1 MGRVT
6 DAAHC
11 SAANPARDRARPPRF
26 RRTCR
31 TCLYNVRFGAPRA
44 LPELPLFPYSSM
56 PISALSTRFAPRA
69 RVCLRAAAVVATCT
83 ALAFAP
89 AAHARKKPHKDA
101 RRAPVVSAAARDAG
115 LPASVLV
122 ALQRAKVP
130 ASAMS
135 VVVERVGDP
144 QPLIAWNANRPMLPA
159 STMKL
164 VTTFAGLS
172 ILGPDFRWRTT
183 AYADGPVDPDGTL
196 QGNLYIKGTGDPKL
210 VPEELI
216 DLVDKIRKAGIKR
229 VAGGL
234 VLDKSYFAAS
244 TRDLPSFDDDVSAPY
259 NVGPDPLLYAFKAIS
274 FTVTPGEDGKVAVD
288 VLPPLANLSIDN
300 QLYEGS
306 GSCASAAAA
315 ARPTLNADGA
325 MLTASFAGDYPLR
338 CGARTTNLAILDH
351 TTFFARGFLALWQQ
365 DGGTIAGPVAEGKV
379 PSAARPIA
387 VHHGPVL
394 GSVVY
399 DINKF
404 SNNVMARNLFLT
416 IGAVAGK
423 PPATPEQSSRVVR
436 AFLQKNGIAMPDLV
450 LDNSSGLSRD
460 EHVSAL
466 SLAALLQAA
475 NASPVA
481 QAFIDSLPIAGIDG
495 TMKNRLTNA
504 GVLGNAH
511 IKTGTLR
518 DVRAIAG
525 YVAGADGQSYVVVS
539 FINDDHAEAARAAHD
554 TLLEWIYAGAH

>member
-1 MGRVT
+1 
-6 DAAHC
+6 
-11 SAANPARDRARPPRF
+11 
-26 RRTCR
+26 
-31 TCLYNVRFGAPRA
+31 
-44 LPELPLFPYSSM
+44 M
-56 PISALSTRFAPRA
+56 PISALSARFVSRTRLCA
-69 RVCLRAAAVVATCT
+69 RTAAVVAACT

-89 AAHARKKPHKDA
+89 PAHARKKLHKDA
-101 RRAPVVSAAARDAG
+101 RKTVVVSPAARAAG

-122 ALQRAKVP
+122 ALQRANVP
-130 ASAMS
+130 ASAIS

-144 QPLIAWNANRPMLPA
+144 EPLIAWNGSRPMLPA

-164 VTTFAGLS
+164 VTTFSGLS
-172 ILGPDFRWRTT
+172 ILGPDYRWRTT
-183 AYADGPVDPDGTL
+183 AYADGPIDPDGTL

-216 DLVDKIRKAGIKR
+216 DLVDKIRKAGVRR
-229 VAGGL
+229 VAGRL

-259 NVGPDPLLYAFKAIS
+259 NVGPDALLYAFKAVS
-274 FTVTPGEDGKVAVD
+274 FTVTPGDDGKVAVD

-300 QLYEGS
+300 QLVEGG
-306 GSCASAAAA
+306 GSCGAAAAA
-315 ARPTLNADGA
+315 ARPTLSGA
-325 MLTASFAGDYPLR
+325 GTAGGIMTASFSGDYPLR
-338 CGARTTNLAILDH
+338 CGAHTTNLAILDH
-351 TTFFARGFLALWQQ
+351 TAFFARGFLALWQQ
-365 DGGTIAGPVAEGKV
+365 DGGTIAGPVDEGKV
-379 PSAARPIA
+379 PNTARPLA
-387 VHHGPVL
+387 VHHSPVL
-394 GSVVY
+394 GSIVY

-423 PPATPEQSSRVVR
+423 PPATPEQSSRAIH
-436 AFLQKNGIAMPDLV
+436 AFLQRSGIAMPELE
-450 LDNSSGLSRD
+450 LENGSGLSRD

-481 QAFIDSLPIAGIDG
+481 QTFIDSLPIAGIDG

-539 FINDDHAEAARAAHD
+539 FINDEHAEAARAAHD

>member
-1 MGRVT
+1 M
-6 DAAHC
+6 
-11 SAANPARDRARPPRF
+11 PPI
-26 RRTCR
+26 
-31 TCLYNVRFGAPRA
+31 VAPRILRATSAISSYLSHLSLQCA
-44 LPELPLFPYSSM
+44 LRRAARLARAPAFPYSSM

-172 ILGPDFRWRTT
+172 ILGPEFRWRTT

-423 PPATPEQSSRVVR
+423 PPATPEQSSRVIR

-450 LDNSSGLSRD
+450 LDNGSGLSRD

-481 QAFIDSLPIAGIDG
+481 QAFVDSLPIAGIDG

>member
-1 MGRVT
+1 
-6 DAAHC
+6 
-11 SAANPARDRARPPRF
+11 
-26 RRTCR
+26 
-31 TCLYNVRFGAPRA
+31 
-44 LPELPLFPYSSM
+44 M

-306 GSCASAAAA
+306 GSCANAAAA

-423 PPATPEQSSRVVR
+423 PPATPEQSSRVIR

-450 LDNSSGLSRD
+450 LDNGSGLSRD

-481 QAFIDSLPIAGIDG
+481 QAFVDSLPIAGIDG

-525 YVAGADGQSYVVVS
+525 YVAGADGRSYVVVS

>member
-1 MGRVT
+1 
-6 DAAHC
+6 
-11 SAANPARDRARPPRF
+11 
-26 RRTCR
+26 
-31 TCLYNVRFGAPRA
+31 
-44 LPELPLFPYSSM
+44 M

-259 NVGPDPLLYAFKAIS
+259 NVGPDPLLY
-274 FTVTPGEDGKVAVD
+274 
-288 VLPPLANLSIDN
+288 
-300 QLYEGS
+300 EGS

-423 PPATPEQSSRVVR
+423 PPATPEQSSRVIR

-450 LDNSSGLSRD
+450 LDNGSGLSRD

>member
-1 MGRVT
+1 M
-6 DAAHC
+6 
-11 SAANPARDRARPPRF
+11 
-26 RRTCR
+26 
-31 TCLYNVRFGAPRA
+31 
-44 LPELPLFPYSSM
+44 LFPYSPM
-56 PISALSTRFAPRA
+56 PISDFSARFAPRA
-69 RVCLRAAAVVATCT
+69 RPFLRAAAVVATCT

-89 AAHARKKPHKDA
+89 SAQARKKSHKEA
-101 RRAPVVSAAARDAG
+101 RKTAVVSPAARAAG

-144 QPLIAWNANRPMLPA
+144 EPLIAWNASRPMMPA

-164 VTTFAGLS
+164 VTTFSGLS

-216 DLVDKIRKAGIKR
+216 DLVDKLRKAGIKR

-259 NVGPDPLLYAFKAIS
+259 NVGPDPLLYAFKAVS
-274 FTVTPGEDGKVAVD
+274 FTVTPGDDGKIAVD

-300 QLYEGS
+300 QLVEGT
-306 GSCASAAAA
+306 GSCGAAAAA
-315 ARPTLNADGA
+315 ARPTLSAGGGGI
-325 MLTASFAGDYPLR
+325 MTASFAGDYPLR
-338 CGARTTNLAILDH
+338 CGAHTTNLAILDH

-365 DGGTIAGPVAEGKV
+365 DGGTIAGPVSEGKV
-379 PSAARPIA
+379 PTTARPLA
-387 VHHGPVL
+387 VHHSPVL
-394 GSVVY
+394 GSIVY

-423 PPATPEQSSRVVR
+423 PPATPEQSSRAIR
-436 AFLQKNGIAMPDLV
+436 AFLQKSGIAMPDLD
-450 LDNSSGLSRD
+450 LENGSGLSR
-460 EHVSAL
+460 EEQVSAQ

-539 FINDDHAEAARAAHD
+539 FINDDRAEGARAAHD

>member
-1 MGRVT
+1 MCPLQCNRKADCKGRV
-6 DAAHC
+6 
-11 SAANPARDRARPPRF
+11 
-26 RRTCR
+26 R
-31 TCLYNVRFGAPRA
+31 TCLYNVRSGAASA
-44 LPELPLFPYSSM
+44 LPEPVLFPYSPM
-56 PISALSTRFAPRA
+56 PISALSARFAPRA
-69 RVCLRAAAVVATCT
+69 RLCLRAAAVVATCT

-89 AAHARKKPHKDA
+89 SAQARKKPHKEA
-101 RRAPVVSAAARDAG
+101 RKTAVVSPAARAAG

-144 QPLIAWNANRPMLPA
+144 EPLIAWNASRPMLPA

-164 VTTFAGLS
+164 VTTFSGLS

-183 AYADGPVDPDGTL
+183 AYSDGSIDPDGTL

-216 DLVDKIRKAGIKR
+216 DLVDKLRKAGVKR

-259 NVGPDPLLYAFKAIS
+259 NVGPDPLLYAFKAVS
-274 FTVTPGEDGKVAVD
+274 FTVTPGDDGKVAVD

-306 GSCASAAAA
+306 GSCGAAATA
-315 ARPTLNADGA
+315 ARPTLSAGGGGI
-325 MLTASFAGDYPLR
+325 MTASFAGDYPLR
-338 CGARTTNLAILDH
+338 CGAHTTNLAILDH
-351 TTFFARGFLALWQQ
+351 TAFFARGFLALWQQ
-365 DGGTIAGPVAEGKV
+365 DGGTIAGPVSEGKV
-379 PSAARPIA
+379 PTTARPLA
-387 VHHGPVL
+387 VHHSPVL
-394 GSVVY
+394 GSIVY

-423 PPATPEQSSRVVR
+423 PPATPEQSSRAIH
-436 AFLQKNGIAMPDLV
+436 AFLQKSGIAMPDLE
-450 LDNSSGLSRD
+450 LENGSGLSRD

-481 QAFIDSLPIAGIDG
+481 QAFVDSLPIAGIDG

-525 YVAGADGQSYVVVS
+525 YVAGADGQSYIVVS

-554 TLLEWIYAGAH
+554 TLLEWVYAGAR

>member
-1 MGRVT
+1 MC
-6 DAAHC
+6 ALA
-11 SAANPARDRARPPRF
+11 P
-26 RRTCR
+26 
-31 TCLYNVRFGAPRA
+31 PRA
-44 LPELPLFPYSSM
+44 LPEPLLLPYSPM
-56 PISALSTRFAPRA
+56 PISDLSVRFAPRA
-69 RVCLRAAAVVATCT
+69 RLCLRAAAVVATCT

-89 AAHARKKPHKDA
+89 SAQARKKSHKEA
-101 RRAPVVSAAARDAG
+101 RKTTVVSPAARAAG

-144 QPLIAWNANRPMLPA
+144 EPLIAWNASRPMMPA

-164 VTTFAGLS
+164 VTTFSGLS
-172 ILGPDFRWRTT
+172 ILGPDYRWRTT
-183 AYADGPVDPDGTL
+183 AYTDGTVDPDGTL

-216 DLVDKIRKAGIKR
+216 DLVDKLRKAGVKR

-234 VLDKSYFAAS
+234 VLDKSYFATS
-244 TRDLPSFDDDVSAPY
+244 TRDLPSFDDDASAPY
-259 NVGPDPLLYAFKAIS
+259 NVGPDPLLYAFKAVS
-274 FTVTPGEDGKVAVD
+274 FTVTPGDDGKVAVD

-300 QLYEGS
+300 QLVEGS
-306 GSCASAAAA
+306 GSCSAAAAA
-315 ARPTLNADGA
+315 ARPTLSAGSGI
-325 MLTASFAGDYPLR
+325 MTASFAGDYPLR
-338 CGARTTNLAILDH
+338 CGAHTTNLAILDH

-365 DGGTIAGPVAEGKV
+365 DGGTITGPVSEGKV
-379 PSAARPIA
+379 PTTARPLA
-387 VHHGPVL
+387 VHHSPVL
-394 GSVVY
+394 GSIVY

-416 IGAVAGK
+416 IGAVSGK
-423 PPATPEQSSRVVR
+423 PPATPEQSSRVIQ
-436 AFLQKNGIAMPDLV
+436 AFLQKSGIAMPDLV
-450 LDNSSGLSRD
+450 LENGSGLSRE

-481 QAFIDSLPIAGIDG
+481 QTFVDSLPIAGIDG

-525 YVAGADGQSYVVVS
+525 YVGGADGQSYIVVS
-539 FINDDHAEAARAAHD
+539 FINNDHAEAARAAHD

>member
-1 MGRVT
+1 M
-6 DAAHC
+6 
-11 SAANPARDRARPPRF
+11 
-26 RRTCR
+26 
-31 TCLYNVRFGAPRA
+31 
-44 LPELPLFPYSSM
+44 LFPYSPM
-56 PISALSTRFAPRA
+56 PISDFSARFAPRA
-69 RVCLRAAAVVATCT
+69 RPFLRAAAVVATCT

-89 AAHARKKPHKDA
+89 SAQARKKSVKEA
-101 RRAPVVSAAARDAG
+101 RKTAVVSPAARAAG

-144 QPLIAWNANRPMLPA
+144 EPLIAWNASRPMLPA

-164 VTTFAGLS
+164 VTTFSGLS

-216 DLVDKIRKAGIKR
+216 DLVDKIRRAGIKR

-234 VLDKSYFAAS
+234 VLDKSYFAPS
-244 TRDLPSFDDDVSAPY
+244 TRDLPSFDDDASAPY
-259 NVGPDPLLYAFKAIS
+259 NVGPDPLLYAFKAVS
-274 FTVTPGEDGKVAVD
+274 FTVTPGDDGKIAVD

-300 QLYEGS
+300 QLYEGT
-306 GSCASAAAA
+306 GSCGAAAAA
-315 ARPTLNADGA
+315 ARPTLSAGSGGI
-325 MLTASFAGDYPLR
+325 MTASFAGDYPLR

-365 DGGTIAGPVAEGKV
+365 DGGTIAGPVSEGKV
-379 PSAARPIA
+379 PTTARPLA
-387 VHHGPVL
+387 VHHSPVL

-423 PPATPEQSSRVVR
+423 PPATPEQSSRAIH
-436 AFLQKNGIAMPDLV
+436 AFLQKSGIAMPDL
-450 LDNSSGLSRD
+450 DIENGSGLSRE
-460 EHVSAL
+460 EHVSAQ

-525 YVAGADGQSYVVVS
+525 YVAGADGQSYIVVS
-539 FINDDHAEAARAAHD
+539 FINDDRAEGARAAHD